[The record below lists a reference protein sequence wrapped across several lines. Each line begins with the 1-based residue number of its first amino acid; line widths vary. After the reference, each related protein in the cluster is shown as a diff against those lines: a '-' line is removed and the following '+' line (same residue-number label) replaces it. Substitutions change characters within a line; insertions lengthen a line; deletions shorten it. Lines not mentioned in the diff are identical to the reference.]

1 MWGACDPSFCNECE
15 RLYCIQ
21 CSSIEACGGCD
32 AQVCDHCKEEDE
44 NCQEWDCENHI
55 FVTMNIFSNAPTVR
69 GISARSVRVQ
79 QRAIRGNARKFAVRI
94 VLESLIWMLS
104 HVRVKCAKIRVARSV
119 VGLSIKQLAMLSVRA
134 AVAFFSCRS
143 KRKMKDCAKKLKS

>member
-1 MWGACDPSFCNECE
+1 
-15 RLYCIQ
+15 
-21 CSSIEACGGCD
+21 
-32 AQVCDHCKEEDE
+32 
-44 NCQEWDCENHI
+44 
-55 FVTMNIFSNAPTVR
+55 VTMNIFSNAPTVR

-119 VGLSIKQLAMLSVRA
+119 VGLSIKQLAMLSMRA